1 MDTHGEARSWLGP
14 VLMCLAGLCFAMLDT
29 VTKYLAA
36 YYPLTQVIGLRYAA
50 QAAVLVF
57 VFMPRMGLRALRA
70 HSYPLQLL
78 RGLCLFGA
86 SMLVINGFARLP
98 LTETSAILFLAPMIV
113 TLLSGLLLKEK
124 AGPMEWLAVCCGF
137 VGVLI
142 IARPGG
148 GLLTWAVLFPIG
160 TAVCYALYQILTRMT
175 RGSEHPVTSNLYT
188 GLVGT
193 VALLPVMPFVWQPM
207 LWTHLALVAGGGA
220 IGALGHMVITK
231 ALSYAPAASLTPY
244 SYFQLVF
251 VAFLGWQV
259 FGAVPD
265 LLSWVGI
272 LVIVAGGL
280 MISVR
285 RLLHYGST
293 KFHSIKRLR

>member
-1 MDTHGEARSWLGP
+1 
-14 VLMCLAGLCFAMLDT
+14 
-29 VTKYLAA
+29 
-36 YYPLTQVIGLRYAA
+36 
-50 QAAVLVF
+50 
-57 VFMPRMGLRALRA
+57 

-124 AGPMEWLAVCCGF
+124 AGPMEWLAVGCGF

-148 GLLTWAVLFPIG
+148 GLLPWA
-160 TAVCYALYQILTRMT
+160 Q
-175 RGSEHPVTSNLYT
+175 
-188 GLVGT
+188 
-193 VALLPVMPFVWQPM
+193 
-207 LWTHLALVAGGGA
+207 LALVAGAGA

-265 LLSWVGI
+265 LLSWLGI

-285 RLLHYGST
+285 RLL
-293 KFHSIKRLR
+293 

>member
-1 MDTHGEARSWLGP
+1 MDTQGDARPWLGP
-14 VLMCLAGLCFAMLDT
+14 ALMCLAGLCFAFLDT
-29 VTKYLAA
+29 ATKYLAEF
-36 YYPLTQVIGLRYAA
+36 YPLTQVIWARYAGQTVVLA
-50 QAAVLVF
+50 LVF
-57 VFMPRMGLRALRA
+57 APRMGWRVLHA

-98 LTETSAILFLAPMIV
+98 LTETSAILFLAPLIV

-124 AGPMEWLAVCCGF
+124 ARRMDWVAVCCGF
-137 VGVLI
+137 AGVLI

-148 GLLTWAVLFPIG
+148 GLLTWAILFPIG
-160 TAVCYALYQILTRMT
+160 TAVCNALYQILTRST
-175 RGSEHPVTSNLYT
+175 RASEHPVTSNLYT
-188 GLVGT
+188 GMVGA
-193 VALLPVMPFVWQPM
+193 VVLLPAMPYVWQPM
-207 LWTHLALVAGGGA
+207 SWIDLLLVGGA
-220 IGALGHMVITK
+220 GCIAATGHMVITK
-231 ALSYAPAASLTPY
+231 ALSYSPAATLGPY

-259 FGAVPD
+259 FGTVPD
-265 LLSWVGI
+265 AVSWIGI
-272 LVIVAGGL
+272 LVIAAGGL

-285 RLLHYGST
+285 RVLQYGSS